1 MGVATQSGMDM
12 KKGIIQVLTKRGE
25 EDSYIVYGMAVH
37 AAKKG
42 QKVVMIFFRSNQ
54 YMCEYEKRLEPEIRV
69 FYFTKSQDIAN
80 GIHFARKVLSTGE
93 CDMLIL
99 NGIMDQDNK
108 EETDHCIQTVLEN
121 KQENVTVVITG
132 TQPQE
137 TIQSFSD
144 KVILIHTLNNT
155 RAELC

>member
-1 MGVATQSGMDM
+1 M
-12 KKGIIQVLTKRGE
+12 KKGIIQVLTKKGE
-25 EDSYIVYGMAVH
+25 EDSYIAYGMAVH

-42 QKVVMIFFRSNQ
+42 QKVVMIIFHSNQ
-54 YMCEYEKRLEPEIRV
+54 DMCEYEKRLEPEIRV
-69 FYFTKSQDIAN
+69 FYFTKSQDTAN